1 MNMQIVLDTLGGL
14 VQDALKNGDIEMALG
29 MVMGAQL
36 TLNHAQLLDA
46 GLVERFFE
54 VKQWP
59 WQAMGAHNDRQLDN
73 AQRQEWHETQQS
85 LEESVR

>member
-1 MNMQIVLDTLGGL
+1 MKMQIILDTLSGL

-29 MVMGAQL
+29 MVTGALL
-36 TLNHAQLLDA
+36 TLDHAQLHDA

-54 VKQWP
+54 IKQWP
-59 WQAMGAHNDRQLDN
+59 WQAMEAAIDRQFDN
-73 AQRQEWHETQQS
+73 QQRQEWHEMQVI